1 MNIYFAFSLFSVIIL
16 IYWLLSE
23 FFTMLFRVTGVPD
36 EKARFQVISLLTGCG
51 YTTRESELLVSSRS
65 RRRLARI
72 IMLFGYV
79 FNVTIISTMVN
90 VFISLKV
97 SEAVSDILGILIPLL
112 AVACIVLFSRIP
124 KIHVWLERFLERLVG
139 KLMKREKE
147 NSVLLLDY
155 IGQESIAQVTLR
167 QVPEQYRSVPLSET
181 GIKSEHGI
189 LVMLVDRGKAVPAEA
204 DTVFQNG
211 DQITVFGNYAE
222 ICKVFDAQ
230 ENFDLEG

>member
-97 SEAVSDILGILIPLL
+97 SEAVTDILGIMIPLL
-112 AVACIVLFSRIP
+112 AIAVIVMFSRISV
-124 KIHVWLERFLERLVG
+124 IRDWLEDNLERLVG
-139 KLMKREKE
+139 KIMKREKE

-155 IGQESIAQVTLR
+155 IGSDSIAQVTLHE
-167 QVPEQYRSVPLSET
+167 VPEQYRNVPLAET
-181 GIKSEHGI
+181 GIKSEHNI

-211 DQITVFGNYAE
+211 DKITVFGNYAV

-230 ENFDLEG
+230 ESFDLDG